1 MSVWELAM
9 VGSLAGFVLWPSV
22 TGLPRRPL
30 GWIPILAAAGALLIH
45 VRVETIRWQLYP
57 IYMLVVILSV
67 ATAWEIVSPTPE
79 SPEPPRGRV
88 AQLGKGLSGVLGIGV
103 LVIPTLVLPVVQLV
117 APTTPIGTMIMRS
130 VSPDRVELYGPN
142 PGGFRQIT
150 LQIWYPSEPSDGA
163 LAPFVDSFDDFAPA
177 TAAYLGLPP
186 FALNHLRNATMGS
199 VLDASVARA
208 SEPYPVVVYS
218 HGWAGFRTVAFPQ
231 AEALAA
237 AGYVVV
243 AIDHTYGALGATIDE
258 GATFAAL
265 DPLALPDQET
275 VGDAAYAAASETL
288 VDIFRLDIG
297 QALAAVEDLNAGGPM
312 AGRLDLSRIGVFGH
326 STGGGAAIEFCATDD
341 RCSAVYGLDPWV
353 EPVSEAILAGGVQV
367 PIAILRSEA
376 WLSDPNEIPLAALRE
391 VSPDVVSFGCI
402 TGTAHRD
409 FTLLPRLSPLSK
421 YLGIGGSLDPIR
433 SSELVESQLVSFF
446 DRFLKGEG
454 DGLAGLDAPEI
465 AGCR

>member
-1 MSVWELAM
+1 MSMWELVI

-22 TGLPRRPL
+22 TGLPRRPF
-30 GWIPILAAAGALLIH
+30 GWIPILAAAGALFMH
-45 VRVETIRWQLYP
+45 VRVEDIRWQLYP
-57 IYMLVVILSV
+57 IYLLVVILSV

-79 SPEPPRGRV
+79 SPEAPRRRV
-88 AQLGKGLSGVLGIGV
+88 TQLGKGLSGVLGIGV
-103 LVIPTLVLPVVQLV
+103 LVIPTLALPVVQLAV
-117 APTTPIGTMIMRS
+117 PTTPIGTMTVRS

-150 LQIWYPSEPSDGA
+150 LQIWYPSEPSDGP

-177 TAAYLGLPP
+177 TAAYLGLPS

-199 VLDASVARA
+199 VFDAPVAVA

-243 AIDHTYGALGATIDE
+243 AIDHTYGALGTTIDD

-265 DPLALPDQET
+265 DPVALPDQET

-297 QALAAVEDLNAGGPM
+297 QALIAVEDLNAHGPM

-353 EPVSEAILAGGVQV
+353 EPVDEAILADGVHV
-367 PIAILRSEA
+367 PMAILRSEA
-376 WLSDPNEIPLAALRE
+376 WLSEPNEIPLATLRE
-391 VSPDVVSFGCI
+391 ASADVVSFGCI
-402 TGTAHRD
+402 MGTAHRD

-446 DRFLKGEG
+446 DRYLKGKG